1 MDTAMDTAIAPADL
15 IEDAPTV
22 VECEGKRYILGR
34 REDGRPA
41 LYSAVCPHQ
50 RGRVR
55 PAGEGLLRCP
65 NHRWEFDAH
74 TGDCLTVEDERLPEF
89 DVEVRDG
96 TLYADI

>member
-1 MDTAMDTAIAPADL
+1 MSTALAPVTVL
-15 IEDAPTV
+15 EDAPKV
-22 VECEGKRYILGR
+22 VESDGKRYILGR
-34 REDGRPA
+34 NEDGQPR

-55 PAGEGLLRCP
+55 VAGEDRLLCP

-74 TGDCLTVEDERLPEF
+74 TGDCMTVEDERLTEF

-96 TLYADI
+96 TLYADLSR